1 MPLRVCFP
9 KAPDFHRGAL
19 NQLGTIGRLK
29 SRGQTRHHFK
39 GEQHML
45 AAPAGR
51 HGQIGR
57 QRQRCVAVAANAAV
71 IGHHL
76 LVGGVVI
83 HHEGAASDGAGLRLD
98 QAQYG
103 LHGHGSIHR
112 RATGLEHIAPGLGGQ
127 RGVGHHHVVAGLLGL
142 VAQAVARSGFGRS
155 GVARQAG
162 THHHRRAGAR
172 DDRTALR
179 VVVHHQIGI

>member
-1 MPLRVCFP
+1 MFLVGHVQHAHHARH
-9 KAPDFHRGAL
+9 PDGAA
-19 NQLGTIGRLK
+19 
-29 SRGQTRHHFK
+29 
-39 GEQHML
+39 
-45 AAPAGR
+45 AAPRAG
-51 HGQIGR
+51 HGGGR
-57 QRQRCVAVAANAAV
+57 RGIALVLARQVVAGGGGGCGFAAV

-98 QAQYG
+98 QAQHG
-103 LHGHGSIHR
+103 LHRHGSVHR

-142 VAQAVARSGFGRS
+142 VAQAVARGGFGRS

-179 VVVHHQIGI
+179 VVVHRQIGI